1 MAVEARLL
9 APLDEADRKAL
20 AGPLRKLA
28 LIMQAQNTDG

>member
-9 APLDEADRKAL
+9 APLDEADRTAL
-20 AGPLRKLA
+20 ADLLRKLA